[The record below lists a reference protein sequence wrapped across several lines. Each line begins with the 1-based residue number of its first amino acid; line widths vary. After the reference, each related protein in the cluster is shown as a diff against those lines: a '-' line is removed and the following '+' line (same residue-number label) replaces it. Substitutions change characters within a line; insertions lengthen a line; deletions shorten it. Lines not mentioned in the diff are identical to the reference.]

1 MLHELEY
8 IMHEVSIMESILET
22 VLTHP
27 EVQAAKKVTALS
39 VSLGSLSSIVEE
51 SLRFAFD
58 SMTIDTKLEGAVLHV
73 DHVETVCKCRQCG
86 SSFTPEDPGYICPQ
100 CDAQDVDIVHG
111 REIQITSVEV
121 DE

>member
-27 EVQAAKKVTALS
+27 EVQSAKKVTALS

-51 SLRFAFD
+51 SLRFAFN
-58 SMTIDTKLEGAVLHV
+58 SMTVDTKAEGAVLHV

-86 SSFTPEDPGYICPQ
+86 SSFTPADQGYICPE